1 MSTITDSSVQIT
13 SLVSLGKGYFATA
26 SNVAENQA
34 GNIKIWDPNQASPIA
49 TITEE
54 SCAIDF
60 LVPIVQRTDVNIVYV
75 CQNKLKCFNVKNM
88 KPLTLFEN
96 GDDVAITAICRNEQI
111 TNVISLGLADG
122 KIKDFDLG
130 KKKII
135 R

>member
-34 GNIKIWDPNQASPIA
+34 GNIKIWDPNQASPIT

-60 LVPIVQRTDVNIVYV
+60 LVPILAAYALPIDAVVCDADRWSTFAVGVFHLEVRRIV
-75 CQNKLKCFNVKNM
+75 
-88 KPLTLFEN
+88 
-96 GDDVAITAICRNEQI
+96 
-111 TNVISLGLADG
+111 
-122 KIKDFDLG
+122 
-130 KKKII
+130 
-135 R
+135 